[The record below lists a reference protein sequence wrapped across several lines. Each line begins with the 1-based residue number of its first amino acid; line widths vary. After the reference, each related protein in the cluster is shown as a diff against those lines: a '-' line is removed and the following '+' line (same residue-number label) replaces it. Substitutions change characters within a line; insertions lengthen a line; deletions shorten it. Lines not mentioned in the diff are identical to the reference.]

1 MINHITMHLFNYE
14 NMLITVLS
22 FKLNIKLFKL
32 SELKMSLSLFCAI
45 PNSNMTNALSHIHT
59 HTQSHSESTSTDA
72 SRKWVFW
79 VRSGAGWA
87 EHACRK
93 PHMFVC
99 RILLA
104 GHAETAG
111 TGKRQLKD
119 SPSYPAALTDAHW
132 GPPTATTAQLQ
143 GTILAQSLKTNT
155 HSKKASVIHILTNN
169 SNPAPMTNT
178 FVPE

>member
-1 MINHITMHLFNYE
+1 MINNITTYLFNHE

-22 FKLNIKLFKL
+22 FKLHIKLFKL
-32 SELKMSLSLFCAI
+32 SKLKMSLSLFCAI
-45 PNSNMTNALSHIHT
+45 PNSNMTNTLSHIHT
-59 HTQSHSESTSTDA
+59 KSHSESTSTDT
-72 SRKWVFW
+72 SRKWVVW

-93 PHMFVC
+93 PRMFVC

-104 GHAETAG
+104 GHAEPAG

-132 GPPTATTAQLQ
+132 GPSTTTTAQLQ

-155 HSKKASVIHILTNN
+155 HLKKATVVHILTDN

>member
-1 MINHITMHLFNYE
+1 
-14 NMLITVLS
+14 MLITVLS
-22 FKLNIKLFKL
+22 FKLHINLFKL
-32 SELKMSLSLFCAI
+32 SKLKMSLSLFCAI
-45 PNSNMTNALSHIHT
+45 PNSNMTNTLSHI

-72 SRKWVFW
+72 SRKWVVW
-79 VRSGAGWA
+79 VRSGAGWV

-104 GHAETAG
+104 GHAETAEAAEG
-111 TGKRQLKD
+111 FPIIPC
-119 SPSYPAALTDAHW
+119 SPYRRT
-132 GPPTATTAQLQ
+132 
-143 GTILAQSLKTNT
+143 LKTAHRHHGSTPGDNSCT
-155 HSKKASVIHILTNN
+155 RPQDKHPLKKATVIHILPDN